1 MTLTSPSP
9 ALPVAGGGT
18 ERPVPARRKNGRW
31 RTARLV
37 TLFLAPGVLL
47 YALFVIAPLVQAAI
61 YSTFSWN
68 GLEPLTDFV
77 GRANYERLVTDAS
90 FHRALLNNV
99 AVIVVSLG
107 VQLPF
112 ALWIATLLN
121 GNFRGRGLFRV
132 VFFVPYII
140 AEVVAAILWKLL
152 LSPQGQLNGALDAV
166 GLENLTRSWLAEP
179 TLVMGAVLVVVTWK
193 FFGFYTLLFL
203 TALQAVPGESLEAG
217 RIDGAN
223 RGQLFRYITFP
234 AIGPTVRVA
243 GFLSLVGSLQLF
255 DLVWVMTAGG
265 PVGASSTMVTYMVA
279 SGMRSY
285 EFGYA
290 SAVAV
295 VVAVMSFTIA
305 ILYQRFILA
314 RDNSDATE
322 VNR

>member
-1 MTLTSPSP
+1 MTFTSPVRTRSASARAVDP
-9 ALPVAGGGT
+9 TVGARRKA
-18 ERPVPARRKNGRW
+18 PARR
-31 RTARLV
+31 TMRLV
-37 TLFLAPGVLL
+37 ALFLAPGVLL

-77 GRANYERLVTDAS
+77 GRANYERLLSDAA

-99 AVIVVSLG
+99 AVIVTSLA
-107 VQLPF
+107 VQLPL
-112 ALWIATLLN
+112 ALWIATQLN
-121 GNFRGRGLFRV
+121 GNFRGRGVFRV
-132 VFFVPYII
+132 VFFVPYVI

-152 LSPQGQLNGALDAV
+152 LAPEGQINGALEAV
-166 GLENLTRSWLAEP
+166 GLESLTRSWLAEP
-179 TLVMGAVLVVVTWK
+179 SLVMGAVLVVVTWK

-203 TALQAVPGESLEAG
+203 TALQSVPGEHLEAG
-217 RIDGAN
+217 RIDGAS
-223 RGQLFRYITFP
+223 RWQLFRYITLP
-234 AIGPTVRVA
+234 AIGPTARVA
-243 GFLSLVGSLQLF
+243 GFLSIVGSLQLF

-295 VVAVMSFTIA
+295 VVAVLSFAVA

-314 RDNSDATE
+314 RDNDDASE
-322 VNR
+322 VAR